1 MGPPPTLSQAAAFP
15 PRTLTL
21 RYLSV
26 PSLSLPHSLS
36 NSLPLLCTAS
46 FGSHRPTLHIHQM
59 QNAEVAKAVRFDGP
73 IIDVDALSA
82 IKDCELVVE
91 NCITRT
97 LPPALTLERGLQSI
111 KEAVEELKLDPPPSP
126 SGVFRFSVMVPPGA
140 KALYWFCV
148 QPESSKVFPLFFMS
162 KEEEPTYKTLYLNE
176 TRGAFGIGAAAYF
189 RCSSSGPTGE
199 STQIKRYLLNDSALI
214 KAYGFLDVNF
224 NSELSSMEHEAGSF
238 YFFIP
243 QIELDECEDV
253 SILSATLAWS
263 GPSSCPFEE
272 ALVSFE
278 SSSHQVI
285 SYIQN
290 TGEKFPVA
298 RIQSTLGKLDVAENT
313 LILMAHRVVTSP
325 DAINV
330 LSDPMDL
337 VFPSLWKRLHLPLNL
352 LSGFHRRLLYRLSQA
367 TERSYSVRDLTNINA
382 VWASL
387 IIEECFRLGLT
398 YFCIAPGSRSSPLA
412 IAAASHPLATC
423 IACFDERSLAF
434 HAIGYARGSRR
445 PAVVITTSGTAVS
458 NLLPAV
464 VEASQDFMPLLLLTA
479 DRPPELQDVGAN
491 QSMDQVNHFGS
502 FVRYFF
508 SLPVPSDH
516 IPARMV
522 LTTLDSAVHWA
533 TSAPGGPV
541 HLNCPFREPLDGRPE
556 MWMRSCLNGLDFWMA
571 NTEPFT
577 KYIQVQHYHSN
588 TDATRQMEEILK
600 SIQASD
606 RGLLLLGAIHSED
619 DIWAVLLLAKH
630 LCWPVVADILSGL
643 RLRRLSSAENILF
656 LDHLDH
662 ALISNSFQNWM
673 QVDVVIQ
680 IGSKITSKRVAQ
692 MLENSPP
699 RLYIMVD
706 EHPCRHDPSHMMTH
720 RIQSSIIGFVDV
732 LLRGHFLY
740 KSSTWSDYL
749 QALNN
754 MVARELSFQIDA
766 EHSLTEPQ
774 VACVISKTLSPAKAL
789 FVGNSMVI
797 RDMDM
802 YGQSR
807 TNFTD
812 NVTSMLLNSRL
823 QYQLIRIAGNRG
835 ASGIDGLLSTAV
847 GFALGSNKQVV
858 CLIGDV
864 SFLHDTNGLAILS
877 QRTSRKP
884 MTIIAIN
891 NHGGAIFSLLPI
903 ANNTD
908 PQVLDKY
915 FYTSHNISIR
925 ELCLA
930 HGVKHVLVH
939 TKKEFQDALNKSDNE
954 RMDCVIEV
962 QSYIEANAVTH
973 SSLRTFASQAANDAL
988 RILMKVS
995 APGSVTL
1002 SPQFLVCEILRVEFS
1017 MYRIPLVAPPT
1028 SADPDCDC
1036 ATLYRE
1042 GFLLHL
1048 YLEDGI
1054 VGLGEIAPLEI
1065 HEENLQDVEEQLRF
1079 LIHVMKGAKINY
1091 MLPTLKGSFSSWIKS
1106 ELGIMPCSIFPS
1118 VRCGLEMAILN
1129 AIAGKQDSNLSSVLS
1144 CHTNRDVVSEKSQGV
1159 KICAL
1164 LDPHGTPE
1172 EVAQVASMLVQE
1184 GFTAIKLK
1192 VARQADP
1199 IQDAIIIQ
1207 EVRKKVGYKIQLRAD
1222 ANRKWTYEEA
1232 IRFSSSV
1239 KNCDLQYIEEPVQDE
1254 HDIIKF
1260 CEESGLSVALDE
1272 TIDNCGHN
1280 PLKMLADYVHP
1291 GIIAVVLKPSV
1302 LGGFETSATVAWWA
1316 QHLEKMAVV
1325 SSTFES
1331 GVGLSAHI
1339 LFSHYID
1346 LHQAQLFKTRNH
1358 KVDPPIAHGLGTYQ
1372 WLKDDVTTD
1381 PLKISHHPNS
1391 ECVEANIADASRLL
1405 QNFQVNDKVIVR
1417 KSTDEEVRRYNL
1429 MVNLKG
1435 ESYSI
1440 NAIEVGQETDNVLVF
1455 LHGFL
1460 GTCEEWIPIMKAIS
1474 GSARCISIN
1483 LPGHGNS
1490 VGQSHAT
1497 EEAAEKP
1504 RLPIEKIADV
1514 LCNSLGQITSKK
1526 IILIGYSM
1534 GARISLY
1541 MTLKFTNK
1549 IKGAAIISGS
1559 PGLKNA
1565 SARKVRRA
1573 KDDNRA
1579 QILVTYGLP
1588 VFLDSWY
1595 EGELWKSLR
1604 SHPHFQKIVSSRLQH
1619 SDVHGLAKALSDLS
1633 IGRQPSLWE
1642 DLKHCETPLL
1652 LVVGESDAKFKAIA
1666 RKMFDEIGHN
1676 REVRDGSPDSS
1687 CKIVEV
1693 PGSGHAAH
1701 LENPLAVARALRK
1714 FLTRVNKEFID

>member
-1 MGPPPTLSQAAAFP
+1 
-15 PRTLTL
+15 
-21 RYLSV
+21 
-26 PSLSLPHSLS
+26 
-36 NSLPLLCTAS
+36 
-46 FGSHRPTLHIHQM
+46 
-59 QNAEVAKAVRFDGP
+59 
-73 IIDVDALSA
+73 
-82 IKDCELVVE
+82 
-91 NCITRT
+91 
-97 LPPALTLERGLQSI
+97 
-111 KEAVEELKLDPPPSP
+111 
-126 SGVFRFSVMVPPGA
+126 
-140 KALYWFCV
+140 
-148 QPESSKVFPLFFMS
+148 MS
-162 KEEEPTYKTLYLNE
+162 KEEEPTCKTLYLKE
-176 TRGAFGIGAAAYF
+176 TRGTFGIGAAAYF
-189 RCSSSGPTGE
+189 RYSSTEAAGE
-199 STQIKRYLLNDSALI
+199 STPIKRFLSNDSALI

-224 NSELSSMEHEAGSF
+224 NTELSSMEHEAGSF
-238 YFFIP
+238 YLFIP
-243 QIELDECEDV
+243 QIELDECENV
-253 SILSATLAWS
+253 STLSATLAWS

-272 ALVSFE
+272 ALISFE

-290 TGEKFPVA
+290 TIEKFPVA
-298 RIQSTLGKLDVAENT
+298 RIRSTLEKLNVVENT
-313 LILMAHRVVTSP
+313 LSSMVHRFVTSQ
-325 DAINV
+325 DAINA

-337 VFPSLWKRLHLPLNL
+337 EEASSSSQFTVRLSPKIT
-352 LSGFHRRLLYRLSQA
+352 LSSNMLSQA
-367 TERSYSVRDLTNINA
+367 TERSYSVRDLANINA

-412 IAAASHPLATC
+412 IAAASHPLVTC

-434 HAIGYARGSRR
+434 HAVGYARGSRR
-445 PAVVITTSGTAVS
+445 PAIVITTSGTAVS

-464 VEASQDFMPLLLLTA
+464 VEASQDFMPLLLLSA

-491 QSMDQVNHFGS
+491 QSINQVNHFGS

-508 SLPVPSDH
+508 SLPVPSDR
-516 IPARMV
+516 IPARMA

-533 TSAPGGPV
+533 TSAPCGPV
-541 HLNCPFREPLDGRPE
+541 HVNCPFREPPDGRPE
-556 MWMRSCLNGLDFWMA
+556 KWMLSCLNGLDLWMTNA
-571 NTEPFT
+571 EPFT
-577 KYIQVQHYHSN
+577 KYIQVQHYHLN
-588 TDATRQMEEILK
+588 ADATRKMEEILK
-600 SIQASD
+600 SIQALD
-606 RGLLLLGAIHSED
+606 RGLLLLCAIHSED
-619 DIWAVLLLAKH
+619 DIWAALLLAKH

-643 RLRRLSSAENILF
+643 RLRRLSSVENILF

-662 ALISNSFQNWM
+662 ALISDSFKNWM

-680 IGSKITSKRVAQ
+680 IGSKLTSKRVAQ

-699 RLYIMVD
+699 RLYMMVD
-706 EHPCRHDPSHMMTH
+706 EHPCRHDPSHMITH
-720 RIQSSIIGFVDV
+720 RIQSSIVGFVDV

-740 KSSTWSDYL
+740 RSSTWSDYL

-754 MVARELSFQIDA
+754 MVARELSFQVDA

-812 NVTSMLLNSRL
+812 TVTSMLLNARL
-823 QYQLIRIAGNRG
+823 QYQLIRIAANRG

-847 GFALGSNKQVV
+847 GFALGSNKRVV

-903 ANNTD
+903 ANNAD

-915 FYTSHNISIR
+915 FYTSHNVSIR
-925 ELCLA
+925 KLCLA
-930 HGVKHVLVH
+930 HGVKHALVH
-939 TKKEFQDALNKSDNE
+939 TKKQFQEALNKSDYE
-954 RMDCVIEV
+954 RMDSVIEV
-962 QSYIEANAVTH
+962 QSYIEANALAH
-973 SSLRTFASQAANDAL
+973 SSLRRFASQAANDAL

-995 APGSVTL
+995 APGSVSF
-1002 SPQFLVCEILRVEFS
+1002 SPQFLFCEILRVEFS

-1028 SADPDCDC
+1028 SADPGC

-1091 MLPTLKGSFSSWIKS
+1091 MLPTLKGSYSSWIRS

-1118 VRCGLEMAILN
+1118 VRCGLEMAMLN
-1129 AIAGKQDSNLSSVLS
+1129 AIAGKQDSNLSSILS
-1144 CHTNRDVVSEKSQGV
+1144 CHRNRDVVSEKSQGV
-1159 KICAL
+1159 RICAL

-1239 KNCDLQYIEEPVQDE
+1239 KNCDLQYIEEPVRDE
-1254 HDIIKF
+1254 RDIVKF

-1272 TIDNCGHN
+1272 TIDHCRQD

-1291 GIIAVVLKPSV
+1291 GIVAVVLKPSV

-1331 GVGLSAHI
+1331 GVGLSAYI

-1346 LHQAQLFKTRNH
+1346 LHQAKLLKTRNH

-1372 WLKDDVTTD
+1372 WLKDDVTTN
-1381 PLKISHHPNS
+1381 PLKISHHPIS
-1391 ECVEANIADASRLL
+1391 ECVEADIAHASRLL

-1429 MVNLKG
+1429 TVNLN
-1435 ESYSI
+1435 SHQYSI
-1440 NAIEVGQETDNVLVF
+1440 NAMEVGQETQDNVLVF

-1474 GSARCISIN
+1474 GSARCISID

-1490 VGQSHAT
+1490 VGQSCAT

-1504 RLPIEKIADV
+1504 RLSIEIVADV
-1514 LCNSLGQITSKK
+1514 LCNLLQQITSKK

-1541 MTLKFTNK
+1541 MTLKFTDK
-1549 IKGAAIISGS
+1549 IKGAAIVSGS

-1565 SARKVRRA
+1565 SARTVRRA

-1604 SHPHFQKIVSSRLQH
+1604 NHPHFQKIVSSRLQH
-1619 SDVHGLAKALSDLS
+1619 KDVHGLAKALSDLS

-1642 DLKHCETPLL
+1642 DLKRCETPLL

-1676 REVRDGSPDSS
+1676 REVGDGSPDSS
-1687 CKIVEV
+1687 CEIVEV

-1701 LENPLAVARALRK
+1701 LENPLAVARALRM
-1714 FLTRVNKEFID
+1714 FLTRVNEEFKD

>member
-1 MGPPPTLSQAAAFP
+1 MGPPLTLSQAATSL
-15 PRTLTL
+15 PRPSIL
-21 RYLSV
+21 RSPSV
-26 PSLSLPHSLS
+26 PSPSLS
-36 NSLPLLCTAS
+36 ISTSSPLLCTTL
-46 FGSHRPTLHIHQM
+46 FDSHCPPLHIHQM
-59 QNAEVAKAVRFDGP
+59 QYAEVAKAVRFDGP

-82 IKDCELVVE
+82 IKDRELVVE

-97 LPPALTLERGLQSI
+97 LPPALTLECGLQSI
-111 KEAVEELKLDPPPSP
+111 KEAVEKLKLDPPPSA
-126 SGVFRFSVMVPPGA
+126 SGVFRFSVAVPPSA

-148 QPESSKVFPLFFMS
+148 QTLSSKVFPLFFMS
-162 KEEEPTYKTLYLNE
+162 KEEEPTCKTLYLKE
-176 TRGAFGIGAAAYF
+176 TRGTFGIGAAAYF
-189 RCSSSGPTGE
+189 RYSSTEAAGE
-199 STQIKRYLLNDSALI
+199 STPIKRFLSNDSALI

-224 NSELSSMEHEAGSF
+224 NTELSSMEHEAGSF
-238 YFFIP
+238 YLFIP
-243 QIELDECEDV
+243 QIELDECENV
-253 SILSATLAWS
+253 STLSATLAWS

-272 ALVSFE
+272 ALISFE

-290 TGEKFPVA
+290 TIEKFPVA
-298 RIQSTLGKLDVAENT
+298 RIRSTLEKLNVVENT
-313 LILMAHRVVTSP
+313 LSSMVHRFVTSQ
-325 DAINV
+325 DAINA

-337 VFPSLWKRLHLPLNL
+337 EEASSSSQFTVRLSPKIT
-352 LSGFHRRLLYRLSQA
+352 LSSNMLSQA
-367 TERSYSVRDLTNINA
+367 TERSYSVRDLANINA

-412 IAAASHPLATC
+412 IAAASHPLVTC

-434 HAIGYARGSRR
+434 HAVGYARGSRR
-445 PAVVITTSGTAVS
+445 PAIVITTSGTAVS

-464 VEASQDFMPLLLLTA
+464 VEASQDFMPLLLLSA

-491 QSMDQVNHFGS
+491 QSINQVNHFGS

-508 SLPVPSDH
+508 SLPVPSDR
-516 IPARMV
+516 IPARMA

-533 TSAPGGPV
+533 TSAPCGPV
-541 HLNCPFREPLDGRPE
+541 HVNCPFREPPDGRPE
-556 MWMRSCLNGLDFWMA
+556 KWMLSCLNGLDLWMTNA
-571 NTEPFT
+571 EPFT
-577 KYIQVQHYHSN
+577 KYIQVQHYHLN
-588 TDATRQMEEILK
+588 ADATRKMEEILK
-600 SIQASD
+600 SIQALD
-606 RGLLLLGAIHSED
+606 RGLLLLCAIHSED
-619 DIWAVLLLAKH
+619 DIWAALLLAKH

-643 RLRRLSSAENILF
+643 RLRRLSSVENILF

-662 ALISNSFQNWM
+662 ALISDSFKNWM

-680 IGSKITSKRVAQ
+680 IGSKLTSKRVAQ

-699 RLYIMVD
+699 RLYMMVD
-706 EHPCRHDPSHMMTH
+706 EHPCRHDPSHMITH
-720 RIQSSIIGFVDV
+720 RIQSSIVGFVDV

-740 KSSTWSDYL
+740 RSSTWSDYL

-754 MVARELSFQIDA
+754 MVARELSFQVDA

-812 NVTSMLLNSRL
+812 TVTSMLLNARL
-823 QYQLIRIAGNRG
+823 QYQLIRIAANRG

-847 GFALGSNKQVV
+847 GFALGSNKRVV

-903 ANNTD
+903 ANNAD

-915 FYTSHNISIR
+915 FYTSHNVSIR
-925 ELCLA
+925 KLCLA
-930 HGVKHVLVH
+930 HGVKHALVH
-939 TKKEFQDALNKSDNE
+939 TKKQFQEALNKSDYE
-954 RMDCVIEV
+954 RMDSVIEV
-962 QSYIEANAVTH
+962 QSYIEANALAH
-973 SSLRTFASQAANDAL
+973 SSLRRFASQAANDAL

-995 APGSVTL
+995 APGSVSF
-1002 SPQFLVCEILRVEFS
+1002 SPQFLFCEILRVEFS

-1028 SADPDCDC
+1028 SADPGC

-1054 VGLGEIAPLEI
+1054 VGLGE
-1065 HEENLQDVEEQLRF
+1065 
-1079 LIHVMKGAKINY
+1079 
-1091 MLPTLKGSFSSWIKS
+1091 
-1106 ELGIMPCSIFPS
+1106 
-1118 VRCGLEMAILN
+1118 
-1129 AIAGKQDSNLSSVLS
+1129 
-1144 CHTNRDVVSEKSQGV
+1144 
-1159 KICAL
+1159 
-1164 LDPHGTPE
+1164 
-1172 EVAQVASMLVQE
+1172 
-1184 GFTAIKLK
+1184 

-1239 KNCDLQYIEEPVQDE
+1239 KNCDLQYIEEPVRDE
-1254 HDIIKF
+1254 RDIVKF

-1272 TIDNCGHN
+1272 TIDHCRQD

-1291 GIIAVVLKPSV
+1291 GIVAVVLKPSV

-1331 GVGLSAHI
+1331 GVGLSAYI

-1346 LHQAQLFKTRNH
+1346 LHQAKLLKTRNH

-1372 WLKDDVTTD
+1372 WLKDDVTTN
-1381 PLKISHHPNS
+1381 PLKISHHPIS
-1391 ECVEANIADASRLL
+1391 ECVEADIAHASRLL

-1429 MVNLKG
+1429 TVNLN
-1435 ESYSI
+1435 SHQYSI
-1440 NAIEVGQETDNVLVF
+1440 NAMEVGQETQDNVLVF

-1474 GSARCISIN
+1474 GSARCISID

-1490 VGQSHAT
+1490 VGQSCAT

-1504 RLPIEKIADV
+1504 RLSIEIVADV
-1514 LCNSLGQITSKK
+1514 LCNLLQQITSKK

-1541 MTLKFTNK
+1541 MTLKFTDK
-1549 IKGAAIISGS
+1549 IKGAAIVSGS

-1565 SARKVRRA
+1565 SARTVRRA

-1604 SHPHFQKIVSSRLQH
+1604 NHPHFQKIVSSRLQH
-1619 SDVHGLAKALSDLS
+1619 KDVHGLAKALSDLS

-1642 DLKHCETPLL
+1642 DLKRCETPLL

-1676 REVRDGSPDSS
+1676 REVGDGSPDSS
-1687 CKIVEV
+1687 CEIVEV

-1701 LENPLAVARALRK
+1701 LENPLAVARALRM
-1714 FLTRVNKEFID
+1714 FLTRVNEEFKD

>member
-1 MGPPPTLSQAAAFP
+1 MGPPLTLSQAAASL
-15 PRTLTL
+15 PRPSTL
-21 RYLSV
+21 YCPSV
-26 PSLSLPHSLS
+26 PSLSPSLS
-36 NSLPLLCTAS
+36 TSSPLLCTTS
-46 FGSHRPTLHIHQM
+46 FDSPRPALRVRRM
-59 QNAEVAKAVRFDGP
+59 RNAEVAEAVRFDGP
-73 IIDVDALSA
+73 VIHVDALSA
-82 IKDCELVVE
+82 IEDDELVVE

-111 KEAVEELKLDPPPSP
+111 KEAVEKLKLDPPLPA
-126 SGVFRFSVMVPPGA
+126 SGFFRFSVMVPPSA
-140 KALYWFCV
+140 KALCWFCV

-162 KEEEPTYKTLYLNE
+162 EEEEPTYKSLYLNE
-176 TRGAFGIGAAAYF
+176 TRGTFGIGAAAYF
-189 RCSSSGPTGE
+189 RYSSSEATGE
-199 STQIKRYLLNDSALI
+199 STQIKRYLSNDSALI

-224 NSELSSMEHEAGSF
+224 NAELSSMEHEAGSF

-278 SSSHQVI
+278 SSSQQVI

-298 RIQSTLGKLDVAENT
+298 RIQSTLGKLNVVENPLT
-313 LILMAHRVVTSP
+313 SMVQRYVTSP

-337 VFPSLWKRLHLPLNL
+337 EVASYSSQFTVRLSPKITVSNNM
-352 LSGFHRRLLYRLSQA
+352 LSQA
-367 TERSYSVRDLTNINA
+367 TERSYSVRDLANINS

-445 PAVVITTSGTAVS
+445 PAIVITTSGTAVS

-491 QSMDQVNHFGS
+491 QSVNQVNHFGS

-533 TSAPGGPV
+533 TSAPRGPV

-556 MWMRSCLNGLDFWMA
+556 KWMLSCLNGLDFWMA
-571 NTEPFT
+571 NVEPFT

-588 TDATRQMEEILK
+588 TDAACRMEEISK

-643 RLRRLSSAENILF
+643 RLRRLSSVENILF

-662 ALISNSFQNWM
+662 ALVSNSFKNWM
-673 QVDVVIQ
+673 QVDAVIQ
-680 IGSKITSKRVAQ
+680 IGSKITSKRVSQ

-720 RIQSSIIGFVDV
+720 RIQSSIVGFVDV

-774 VACVISKTLSPAKAL
+774 VARVISKTLSPAKAL

-812 NVTSMLLNSRL
+812 KVTSTLLNSRL
-823 QYQLIRIAGNRG
+823 QYQLIQIAGNRG

-877 QRTSRKP
+877 QS
-884 MTIIAIN
+884 
-891 NHGGAIFSLLPI
+891 
-903 ANNTD
+903 
-908 PQVLDKY
+908 
-915 FYTSHNISIR
+915 
-925 ELCLA
+925 
-930 HGVKHVLVH
+930 VKHVLVH
-939 TKKEFQDALNKSDNE
+939 AKKEFQDALNKSNYE

-962 QSYIEANAVTH
+962 QSDIEANAVTH
-973 SSLRTFASQAANDAL
+973 SSLRSFASQAANGAL
-988 RILMKVS
+988 RILMKIP
-995 APGSVTL
+995 APGTVSL

-1036 ATLYRE
+1036 ATSYRE

-1048 YLEDGI
+1048 YLEDNI

-1091 MLPTLKGSFSSWIKS
+1091 MLPTLHGSYSSWIRS
-1106 ELGIMPCSIFPS
+1106 ELGIMPSSIFPS

-1129 AIAGKQDSNLSSVLS
+1129 AIAGKQDSNLSSILS

-1164 LDPHGTPE
+1164 LNPHGTPE

-1199 IQDAIIIQ
+1199 IQDALIIQ

-1254 HDIIKF
+1254 HDIVKF

-1272 TIDNCGHN
+1272 TIDNCRHD
-1280 PLKMLADYVHP
+1280 PLKMLANHVHP
-1291 GIIAVVLKPSV
+1291 GIVAVVLKPSV
-1302 LGGFETSATVAWWA
+1302 LGGFETSAMVARWA
-1316 QHLEKMAVV
+1316 QHQEKMAVV

-1331 GVGLSAHI
+1331 GVGLSAYI

-1346 LHQAQLFKTRNH
+1346 LHQAKLFKTRSH

-1405 QNFQVNDKVIVR
+1405 QNFQVNHKVMVR

-1429 MVNLKG
+1429 MVKLKG
-1435 ESYSI
+1435 NQYSI
-1440 NAIEVGQETDNVLVF
+1440 NAIEVGHETQDNVLVF

-1474 GSARCISIN
+1474 GTARCISID

-1497 EEAAEKP
+1497 EEAAETP
-1504 RLPIEKIADV
+1504 RLSIEIIADV
-1514 LCNSLGQITSKK
+1514 LHNVLQQITSKK

-1541 MTLKFTNK
+1541 MTLKFTDK
-1549 IKGAAIISGS
+1549 IKGATIISGS

-1565 SARKVRRA
+1565 SERKVRRA

-1604 SHPHFQKIVSSRLQH
+1604 SHPHFQKIVSSRLRH
-1619 SDVHGLAKALSDLS
+1619 NDVHGLAKALSDLS

-1642 DLKHCETPLL
+1642 DLKHSETPLL

-1666 RKMFDEIGHN
+1666 RKMFDEFGCN
-1676 REVRDGSPDSS
+1676 REVWDGSGSPDSS
-1687 CKIVEV
+1687 CEIFEV